1 MTDCIFCK
9 IAQGQIPSK
18 IAYEDESVMAF
29 YDQDPQA
36 PVHVLV
42 IPKEHIA
49 SAMEITPENS
59 QAVAKIFE
67 AIPKIAADLGLENGF
82 RVVNNC
88 GKDGMQTVQ
97 HLHFHLLGKKK
108 MGWPPYPPSN
118 PGGTSRSSVT
128 LEQGKTRVAGESGHT
143 GVRRPKAACA
153 ARSSLPGFLSRE
165 KGKTGTKRPPR
176 TESFWL
182 ELNKAAALRRAPR
195 QEALCQAFLQERKE
209 KLEQSAP
216 RGQRVFGSS

>member
-18 IAYEDESVMAF
+18 IAYEDENVIAF

-49 SAMEITPENS
+49 SAMEVTPENS
-59 QAVAKIFE
+59 GLIARVWE
-67 AIPKIAADLGLENGF
+67 AIPKIAADLDLENGF

-97 HLHFHLLGKKK
+97 HLHFHLLGKKQ
-108 MGWPPYPPSN
+108 MGWPPFPA
-118 PGGTSRSSVT
+118 
-128 LEQGKTRVAGESGHT
+128 Q
-143 GVRRPKAACA
+143 
-153 ARSSLPGFLSRE
+153 
-165 KGKTGTKRPPR
+165 
-176 TESFWL
+176 
-182 ELNKAAALRRAPR
+182 
-195 QEALCQAFLQERKE
+195 
-209 KLEQSAP
+209 
-216 RGQRVFGSS
+216 

>member
-9 IAQGQIPSK
+9 IAQKQIPSK
-18 IAYEDESVMAF
+18 IAYEDDAVIAF

-59 QAVAKIFE
+59 AVVAKVFE
-67 AIPKIAADLGLENGF
+67 AIPKIAQELGLENGF

-97 HLHFHLLGKKK
+97 HLHFHLLGKQQ
-108 MGWPPYPPSN
+108 MGWPPFPP
-118 PGGTSRSSVT
+118 
-128 LEQGKTRVAGESGHT
+128 AGE
-143 GVRRPKAACA
+143 
-153 ARSSLPGFLSRE
+153 
-165 KGKTGTKRPPR
+165 
-176 TESFWL
+176 
-182 ELNKAAALRRAPR
+182 
-195 QEALCQAFLQERKE
+195 
-209 KLEQSAP
+209 
-216 RGQRVFGSS
+216 

>member
-1 MTDCIFCK
+1 MTAF
-9 IAQGQIPSK
+9 
-18 IAYEDESVMAF
+18 SVKSPRGRFPRRLPMRTRTCMAF

-59 QAVAKIFE
+59 GLIAKVWE

-97 HLHFHLLGKKK
+97 HLHFHLLGKRQ
-108 MGWPPYPPSN
+108 MGWPPFP
-118 PGGTSRSSVT
+118 
-128 LEQGKTRVAGESGHT
+128 A
-143 GVRRPKAACA
+143 
-153 ARSSLPGFLSRE
+153 
-165 KGKTGTKRPPR
+165 
-176 TESFWL
+176 
-182 ELNKAAALRRAPR
+182 
-195 QEALCQAFLQERKE
+195 
-209 KLEQSAP
+209 
-216 RGQRVFGSS
+216 

>member
-1 MTDCIFCK
+1 M
-9 IAQGQIPSK
+9 
-18 IAYEDESVMAF
+18 
-29 YDQDPQA
+29 
-36 PVHVLV
+36 V

-108 MGWPPYPPSN
+108 MGWPPYPA
-118 PGGTSRSSVT
+118 
-128 LEQGKTRVAGESGHT
+128 E
-143 GVRRPKAACA
+143 
-153 ARSSLPGFLSRE
+153 
-165 KGKTGTKRPPR
+165 
-176 TESFWL
+176 
-182 ELNKAAALRRAPR
+182 
-195 QEALCQAFLQERKE
+195 
-209 KLEQSAP
+209 
-216 RGQRVFGSS
+216 